1 MVGPDARSN
10 LVDGIRDAVLAR
22 TDVAVLGLPGSGRT
36 RLLGHVR
43 DALQDAGL
51 DVLRF
56 TAVRGEGRPLESLAL
71 AGLLTGPAAASA
83 LAAAADQLAQR
94 VAARRT
100 VLLVDDAERL
110 DESSAA
116 VVGAVRARE
125 ETTVVVASRPPV
137 PGARAVDL
145 VLGVG
150 DTMLVPLPPL
160 AFEEIQRL
168 TVELLGGDV
177 DVDVVGRVFGLSG
190 GVPGIAR
197 TIVVEARRAGRLVPD
212 GERWVARH
220 DLVTPALAVVAA
232 RLQEGLDEP
241 ARDALH
247 VLAALGPA
255 ELETVLQL
263 VPWPVLVALDDH
275 GLVRF
280 VETEGRLVVAL
291 FPPVLADHLRHAER
305 GARGW
310 RAAEQISAALAR
322 STDAPGAHPAVL
334 GSALRWSSSPESAA
348 VLGRML
354 REQSRTTLLV
364 RRQAWEREPT
374 GRSTLGYLDALLAH
388 GAPTAA
394 IEAVLDHV
402 RTLDPPTDAPVHTL
416 VLAWEATYRALE
428 LDDAAGA
435 QRVLDVAR
443 QQHPEQHLLFD
454 ATQEHLRL
462 LGVAT
467 EGTVPLTF
475 TDPADAP
482 PHDARRRVAPGT
494 PDEQVGTV
502 VGMIR
507 GERLLADGRV
517 VDAADLLSRLALPA
531 TSPRHDGEA
540 LGPLARLCVGEVE
553 EATSTAMRLLDEAQ
567 GRLDQAEIEPHGY
580 TVALGL
586 LLGGRLTDLREH
598 LTVMFALNAPSPL
611 RPQHRAGLLAL
622 GALLSLAE
630 SNLPSARS
638 MTEQLEGLRVL
649 GASFPAGRAGPV
661 RAALAL
667 AAGHEGAVATRPAW
681 SAVSALVDQGWAL
694 AAAFDA
700 TVLSDIHVD
709 PAVASRVAV
718 LAHGAQGT
726 LLPLLGRHLAAAAEG
741 SADELLRTAD
751 ALREAGLILHAT
763 LAHVNAL
770 RVLRRR
776 GDPAAAVRE
785 AARLTQLVAE
795 TGQEL
800 HLLVPSAVTTA
811 ELTAREL
818 EVARLVASGLS
829 NREAAERLVVSD
841 RTVDNHLYRIYR
853 KLGVASR
860 EDLARLV

>member
-1 MVGPDARSN
+1 MVGPDARSS
-10 LVDGIRDAVLAR
+10 LADGIRDTVLAR
-22 TDVAVLGLPGSGRT
+22 NDVAVLGLPGSGRT

-43 DALQDAGL
+43 HALEDAGL
-51 DVLRF
+51 DVVRF
-56 TAVRGEGRPLESLAL
+56 TAIRGAGRPLESLAL
-71 AGLLTGPAAASA
+71 AGLLTGPVAASA
-83 LAAAADQLAQR
+83 IAAATDQLAQR

-100 VLLVDDAERL
+100 VLLVDDADRL

-116 VVGAVRARE
+116 VVAAVRTRE

-137 PGARAVDL
+137 PGVRVVDL
-145 VLGVG
+145 VLQVG
-150 DTMLVPLPPL
+150 DTALVPLPPL

-168 TVELLGGDV
+168 TVELLAGDV
-177 DVDVVGRVFGLSG
+177 DVDVVGRVLGLSG

-197 TIVVEARRAGRLVPD
+197 AIVVEARRAGRLVPE
-212 GERWVARH
+212 GGRWVARQ
-220 DLVTPALAVVAA
+220 DLVTPALAVVVA
-232 RLQEGLDEP
+232 RLQEGLDDD

-247 VLAALGPA
+247 VLAALGPV

-263 VPWPVLVALDDH
+263 VPWSVLVGLDDH

-310 RAAEQISAALAR
+310 RAAEQISAALGR
-322 STDAPGAHPAVL
+322 STDTPGARPAVL

-364 RRQAWEREPT
+364 RRRAWEREPT
-374 GRSTLGYLDALLAH
+374 GRSTLAYLDALLAD
-388 GAPTAA
+388 GAPAAA
-394 IEAVLDHV
+394 IDAVLDHA
-402 RTLDPPTDAPVHTL
+402 RTLDPPADAPLQTL
-416 VLAWEATYRALE
+416 VHSWEATYRALE
-428 LDDAAGA
+428 LHDPAGGR
-435 QRVLDVAR
+435 RVLDDAR
-443 QQHPEQHLLFD
+443 RHHPEQHRLFD

-462 LGVAT
+462 TGVAPD
-467 EGTVPLTF
+467 GTTPLALVDAA
-475 TDPADAP
+475 DPAP
-482 PHDARRRVAPGT
+482 DARRRTTPGT
-494 PDEQVGTV
+494 PDEQLDTV

-507 GERLLADGRV
+507 GEQLLAVGRV
-517 VDAADLLSRLALPA
+517 VDAADLLTGLALPA

-540 LGPLARLCVGEVE
+540 LGPLARLCAGEVE
-553 EATSTAMRLLDEAQ
+553 DATSTAMRLLDEAQ

-586 LLGGRLTDLREH
+586 LLEGRLTDLREH

-638 MTEQLEGLRVL
+638 LTEQLEGLRVL
-649 GASFPAGRAGPV
+649 GASFPAGRPGPV

-667 AAGHEGAVATRPAW
+667 AAGHEGRAATRRAW
-681 SAVSALVDQGWAL
+681 SAVSALLDEGWVL

-700 TVLSDIHVD
+700 SVLADIHVD
-709 PAVASRVAV
+709 AHVAARTAA
-718 LAHGAQGT
+718 LARDAQGT
-726 LLPLLGRHLAAAAEG
+726 LLPLLGRHLAAAAQE
-741 SADELLRTAD
+741 SVDELLRTAD
-751 ALREAGLILHAT
+751 ALREAGLVLHAT

-776 GDPAAAVRE
+776 GDAGAAVRE
-785 AARLTQLVAE
+785 AARLTQLVGE
-795 TGQEL
+795 SGQEL
-800 HLLVPSAVTTA
+800 HLLVPSAATTA
-811 ELTAREL
+811 ALTAREL

-853 KLGVASR
+853 KLGVTSR
-860 EDLARLV
+860 EELALLV